1 MKVNEFIAEEIEEH
15 RKNLDPSDP
24 RDYIDCYL
32 NEIQA
37 VSRSRCGVTLLAV
50 SVLLLGPSPFGF
62 VIKPLVWL
70 LPNFVMLCP
79 DLCAITDLA
88 LFFKYKLKSHV
99 LGSKHNCAKD
109 SIETAQKLRLLLLC
123 VKKIVFFPRP

>member
-1 MKVNEFIAEEIEEH
+1 MRHMPGPHQTVKQNWMKVNEFIAEEIGEH

-37 VSRSRCGVTLLAV
+37 VSRSRCRVTLLTV
-50 SVLLLGPSPFGF
+50 SVLLLRPSPFGF

-70 LPNFVMLCP
+70 LPSFVTLCP
-79 DLCAITDLA
+79 DLCAITDLT
-88 LFFKYKLKSHV
+88 LFLNTS
-99 LGSKHNCAKD
+99 
-109 SIETAQKLRLLLLC
+109 LR
-123 VKKIVFFPRP
+123 VIY